1 MVYRQTELSLQWQK
15 TCREA
20 QTEANASMYLQFK
33 DQTTCDA
40 APPCDI
46 AAFHMNTG
54 WALVPCNKTAPLT
67 APNCAYCCNFSSVYN
82 EPIGGQWPHGL
93 KPAAGDNALGDGQVR
108 SREVSPYDASW
119 VNVMFYQDKLQMG
132 AKLLDI

>member
-1 MVYRQTELSLQWQK
+1 MRRCATVRYSCVPHEHWVGARAMQQDGAADGTKLCVLLQLLE
-15 TCREA
+15 R
-20 QTEANASMYLQFK
+20 
-33 DQTTCDA
+33 
-40 APPCDI
+40 
-46 AAFHMNTG
+46 
-54 WALVPCNKTAPLT
+54 V
-67 APNCAYCCNFSSVYN
+67 N